1 MKIEMQENKIVV
13 LSGAGISAESGLA
26 TFRDSNGLWN
36 NYSWQEVA
44 SPQGWAKHPEMV
56 QQFYNERRH
65 QAWHAQPNAG
75 HEAIAAL
82 EQAYEVVVV
91 TQNVDGLHERAGSRN
106 VIHVHGQLAWA
117 RGTSEQR
124 LRYQINDAPISM
136 GQLCEDG
143 TQLRPDIVW
152 FGENVEYL
160 DEAMYHIA
168 TAGKVL
174 VVGTSLTVFPV
185 AGLVKAARGRAEKLL
200 VSLEIEKVPW
210 GFKFMPGKAGEVLPA
225 LAARWLRE
233 AKREADSKP

>member
-1 MKIEMQENKIVV
+1 MKIEIQPNKIVV

-44 SPQGWAKHPEMV
+44 SPEGWAKHPEMV
-56 QQFYNERRH
+56 QQFYNERRQ
-65 QAWHAQPNAG
+65 QAWRAQPNAG

-91 TQNVDGLHERAGSRN
+91 TQNVDGLHERAGSSN
-106 VIHVHGQLAWA
+106 VIHVHGQLTWA

-124 LRYQINDAPISM
+124 RRYLINDAPISM

-160 DEAMYHIA
+160 DDAMYHLA

-174 VVGTSLTVFPV
+174 VAGTSLTVFPV
-185 AGLVKAARGRAEKLL
+185 AGLVKAAHSRAERVL
-200 VSLEIEKVPW
+200 VALAMDHVPF
-210 GFKFMPGKAGEVLPA
+210 GFKFMRGKAGEVVPG
-225 LAARWLRE
+225 LADRWLRE
-233 AKREADSKP
+233 VQNQTESKS